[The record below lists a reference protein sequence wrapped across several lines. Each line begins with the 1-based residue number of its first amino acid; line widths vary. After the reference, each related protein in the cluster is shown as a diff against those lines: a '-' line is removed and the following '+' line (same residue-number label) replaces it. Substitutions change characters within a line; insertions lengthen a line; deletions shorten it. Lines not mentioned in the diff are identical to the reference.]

1 MGIQRHL
8 DITFFCPMSGVEL
21 EGLKVPV
28 HRMAVMQCE
37 NGALFAR
44 CPNHVVRCFVSD
56 FTTVRQVMAKA
67 IVLQVT
73 DPKPRKKERSHGQ
86 T

>member
-1 MGIQRHL
+1 MGIQKHL
-8 DITFFCPMSGVEL
+8 DRTFFCPMSGVEL
-21 EGLKVPV
+21 GGLKIPL

-44 CPNHVVRCFVSD
+44 CPNHVVRCFISD
-56 FTTVRQVMAKA
+56 FTTVKQVMAEST
-67 IVLQVT
+67 VLQIT
-73 DPKPRKKERSHGQ
+73 DRKPRKERSHGQ